1 MAFELFDKIKS
12 TLSTLFEM
20 TDNVITSTSEF
31 GWIGDVSGFDQ
42 LNYFHTPQ
50 ITKSGN
56 QINGKQALAIS
67 AFFDGV
73 RMIAEDIAK
82 LKLDIFTTDPQG
94 NKIKVNKKHNLF
106 RIISMSPD
114 GVHTSQQFWETMFV
128 HALVWGNGYAI
139 IDKSGSNGF
148 IRSLQLIHPNR
159 VSIEKENGI
168 VTYLIA
174 SDSTND
180 KKGVQ
185 QPQRFRS
192 DQIFRLR
199 GIGDL
204 DSPWPIAN
212 FARES
217 LGITLATQTLQSNMF
232 SNGLNLGGT
241 LQTEQVLGK
250 EHREGMADEWQAKYG
265 GVNNFGKTAV
275 IDAGLKYT
283 PNTSL
288 KAGDSELLAT
298 RKFQVEE
305 IARWLRI
312 PLHKLGILESNATFN
327 NIEQENLKYITET
340 LGAWMMRNKNEIEMK
355 LLRFNTKFFV
365 EYDIKPL
372 TMADGQ
378 SRSNFWKT
386 AIETGAAT
394 PNDAAAD
401 LGFATYPEGNLHY
414 ISNNVQSTLAVD
426 PSDDG
431 VESEAAQTALDFA
444 TLKAKFDSYG
454 VGVRSGAITPQ
465 TVDEDS
471 FRKEADL
478 PVMGQEVK
486 DAWELDGGVRR
497 PITLK
502 SQDDFE
508 STSEANIK
516 AAGNTDT
523 ETETETTETEESEQ
537 RETIVEQLDPHS
549 DLFGRYQKLMIRP
562 LQECVVNREVK
573 YNQNI
578 DRDKQKFGDKW
589 KFDKARD
596 NKFYSEQ
603 HDFLKETLNPFLQ
616 DLQIPMP
623 KDFVLKW
630 VGYKQQDWQTE
641 KAFLIAND
649 LIKHYLQA
657 QNLPEGLY
665 AFGDNFLKIDKCGV
679 VDEIANN

>member
-1 MAFELFDKIKS
+1 MVFGLLDKFKS
-12 TLSTLFEM
+12 SLSNLFEM
-20 TDNVITSTSEF
+20 TDNAISWT
-31 GWIGDVSGFDQ
+31 GDVGWLGDTGGSFDQ
-42 LNYFHTPQ
+42 LNYFFTPQ

-82 LKLDIFTTDPQG
+82 LKLEIFTTDPQG
-94 NKIKVNKKHNLF
+94 NKVKVNKKHNLF

-114 GVHTSQQFWETMFV
+114 GTHTSQQFWETMFV

-168 VTYLIA
+168 VTYSIT

-180 KKGVQ
+180 KKNTQ

-241 LQTEQVLGK
+241 LQTEQVLNK
-250 EHREGMADEWQAKYG
+250 EHREGMADEWQMKYG

-355 LLRFNTKFFV
+355 LLRFNTRFFV

-372 TMADGQ
+372 TMADGE
-378 SRSNFWKT
+378 SRSKFWET
-386 AIETGAAT
+386 AIATGAAT

-401 LGFATYPEGNLHY
+401 LGFATYPEGSKHY
-414 ISNNVQSTLAVD
+414 ISNNVQSSEQLALDMEVKKIEVETAKN
-426 PSDDG
+426 PPEPPPEATPESEESDETIE
-431 VESEAAQTALDFA
+431 ESEAEQFA
-444 TLKAKFDSYG
+444 
-454 VGVRSGAITPQ
+454 
-465 TVDEDS
+465 
-471 FRKEADL
+471 
-478 PVMGQEVK
+478 EV
-486 DAWELDGGVRR
+486 
-497 PITLK
+497 
-502 SQDDFE
+502 
-508 STSEANIK
+508 
-516 AAGNTDT
+516 
-523 ETETETTETEESEQ
+523 
-537 RETIVEQLDPHS
+537 ETIVEPVEPETREIEQQESITEQLDPHS

-578 DRDKQKFGDKW
+578 NRDKEKFGDKW
-589 KFDKARD
+589 KFDKARND
-596 NKFYSEQ
+596 KFYNEQ
-603 HDFLKETLNPFLQ
+603 YDFLRETLTPFLH

-623 KDFVLKW
+623 KDFLSKW
-630 VGYKQQDWQTE
+630 VSYNEQDWQTE

-665 AFGDNFLKIDKCGV
+665 NFGDNILNIDKCGV
-679 VDEIANN
+679 VDEISIN